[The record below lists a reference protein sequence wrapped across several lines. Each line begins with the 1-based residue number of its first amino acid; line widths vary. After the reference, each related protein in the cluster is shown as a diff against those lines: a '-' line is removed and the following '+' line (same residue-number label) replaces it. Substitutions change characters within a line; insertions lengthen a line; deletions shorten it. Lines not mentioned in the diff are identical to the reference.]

1 MDLLKHRGVRPI
13 NKVRW
18 IIVVTLIVIAVAG
31 ILSAEKIHD
40 YYIKS
45 KLDPQIELDRAYK
58 NMAAVTSY
66 KYSLLSTFT
75 VDQRKEVISE
85 VIGEKQGENTH
96 IKGEMVNTPVDIYYI
111 DRTIYNYDSFSK
123 RWLVIPSSTNNSEEL
138 LISELNPLSN
148 FRFKQ
153 VRSVEKLGFEV
164 IDGTECLV
172 VKCKPSIENEL
183 LETMWKDFE
192 YRIWIDFRKG
202 LIKQAELKAVN
213 KKMTTTKLN
222 VRVMFSDLNGNI
234 KIKPPDTTD
243 KN

>member
-1 MDLLKHRGVRPI
+1 M
-13 NKVRW
+13 
-18 IIVVTLIVIAVAG
+18 VTPLVAIVIAG
-31 ILSAEKIHD
+31 LLSAEKIHD

-45 KLDPQIELDRAYK
+45 QLDPQVELDRAYK

-85 VIGEKQGENTH
+85 VVGEKQGGDTH

-111 DRTIYNYDSFSK
+111 DRTIYNYDSFGK
-123 RWLVIPSSTNNSEEL
+123 KWLVIPSSTSNSEEL

-153 VRSVEKLGFEV
+153 VSMVEKLGFEE
-164 IDGTECLV
+164 IDGTECLL
-172 VKCKPSIENEL
+172 VKCKPSVENQL

-213 KKMTTTKLN
+213 KKMLTTKLT
-222 VRVMFSDLNGNI
+222 VRVMFSDLNRKI
-234 KIKPPDTTD
+234 KIQPPDTNVKT
-243 KN
+243 K

>member
-1 MDLLKHRGVRPI
+1 MRPI
-13 NKVRW
+13 NKARW
-18 IIVVTLIVIAVAG
+18 IIVITLAVVVVAG
-31 ILSAEKIHD
+31 LLSTDKIHD

-45 KLDPQIELDRAYK
+45 KLEPQIELDRAYK

-85 VIGEKQGENTH
+85 VQGEKQDGNTH

-111 DRTIYNYDSFSK
+111 DRTIYNYDSFANK
-123 RWLVIPSSTNNSEEL
+123 WLVIPSNTSNSEEL

-153 VRSVEKLGFEV
+153 VSTVEKLGFEV
-164 IDGTECLV
+164 IDGTECLL
-172 VKCKPSIENEL
+172 VKCEPSVENQL

-192 YRIWIDFRKG
+192 YNFWIDFHKG
-202 LIKQAELKAVN
+202 LIKQAQLKATN
-213 KKMTTTKLN
+213 KKMTDTKLN
-222 VRVMFSDLNGNI
+222 VRVKFFDLNKKI
-234 KIKPPDTTD
+234 KIQAPDTTV

>member
-1 MDLLKHRGVRPI
+1 M
-13 NKVRW
+13 
-18 IIVVTLIVIAVAG
+18 TVIAVTG
-31 ILSAEKIHD
+31 LLSAEKIHD

-45 KLDPQIELDRAYK
+45 QLDPQVELDRAYK

-75 VDQRKEVISE
+75 VEQRKEVISE
-85 VIGEKQGENTH
+85 VVGEKQDGNTH

-111 DRTIYNYDSFSK
+111 DRTIYNYDSFARK
-123 RWLVIPSSTNNSEEL
+123 WLVIPSSTSNSEEL

-148 FRFKQ
+148 FRLKQ
-153 VRSVEKLGFEV
+153 VSTVEKLGFEV
-164 IDGTECLV
+164 IDGTECLL
-172 VKCKPSIENEL
+172 VKCKPSVENQL

-213 KKMTTTKLN
+213 KKMLTTKLT
-222 VRVMFSDLNGNI
+222 VRVMFSDLNRKI
-234 KIKPPDTTD
+234 KIQPPDTNV

>member
-1 MDLLKHRGVRPI
+1 M
-13 NKVRW
+13 
-18 IIVVTLIVIAVAG
+18 VTTLVAIVIAG
-31 ILSAEKIHD
+31 LLSAEKIHD

-45 KLDPQIELDRAYK
+45 QLDPQVELDRAYK
-58 NMAAVTSY
+58 KMAAVTSY

-85 VIGEKQGENTH
+85 VVGEKQGGNTH

-111 DRTIYNYDSFSK
+111 DRTIYNYDSFGK
-123 RWLVIPSSTNNSEEL
+123 KWLVIPSSTSNSEEL

-153 VRSVEKLGFEV
+153 VSMVEKLGFEE
-164 IDGTECLV
+164 IDGTECLL
-172 VKCKPSIENEL
+172 VKCKPSVENQL

-213 KKMTTTKLN
+213 KKMLTTKLT
-222 VRVMFSDLNGNI
+222 VRVMFSDLNRKI
-234 KIKPPDTTD
+234 KIQPPDTNVKT
-243 KN
+243 K

>member
-1 MDLLKHRGVRPI
+1 LKIIQGVRII
-13 NKVRW
+13 NKARW
-18 IIVVTLIVIAVAG
+18 IIVITLAAIVVAG
-31 ILSAEKIHD
+31 LLSAEKIHN

-45 KLDPQIELDRAYK
+45 QLDPQVELDRAYK

-85 VIGEKQGENTH
+85 VQGEKQDGNTH

-111 DRTIYNYDSFSK
+111 DRTIYNYDSFAK
-123 RWLVIPSSTNNSEEL
+123 RWLVIPSSTSNSEEL

-153 VRSVEKLGFEV
+153 VSTVEKLGFEV
-164 IDGTECLV
+164 IDGTECFL
-172 VKCKPSIENEL
+172 VKCKPSVENQL

-192 YRIWIDFRKG
+192 YHFWIDFRKG
-202 LIKQAELKAVN
+202 LIKQAQLNAVN
-213 KKMTTTKLN
+213 KKMATTRLN
-222 VRVMFSDLNGNI
+222 VKVMFSDLNGKI
-234 KIKPPDTTD
+234 KIKAPDTTV

>member
-1 MDLLKHRGVRPI
+1 
-13 NKVRW
+13 
-18 IIVVTLIVIAVAG
+18 VVTTLVAIVIAG
-31 ILSAEKIHD
+31 LLSAEKIHD

-45 KLDPQIELDRAYK
+45 QLDPQVELDRAYK

-85 VIGEKQGENTH
+85 VVGEKQGGNTH

-111 DRTIYNYDSFSK
+111 DRTIYNYDSFGK
-123 RWLVIPSSTNNSEEL
+123 KWLVIPSSTSNSEEL

-153 VRSVEKLGFEV
+153 VSMVEKLGFEE
-164 IDGTECLV
+164 IDGTECLL
-172 VKCKPSIENEL
+172 VKCKPSVENQL

-213 KKMTTTKLN
+213 KKMLTTKLT
-222 VRVMFSDLNGNI
+222 VRVMFSDLNRKI
-234 KIKPPDTTD
+234 KIQPPDTNVKT
-243 KN
+243 K

>member
-1 MDLLKHRGVRPI
+1 MDSLKHRGVRPI

-85 VIGEKQGENTH
+85 VIGENK
-96 IKGEMVNTPVDIYYI
+96 
-111 DRTIYNYDSFSK
+111 
-123 RWLVIPSSTNNSEEL
+123 
-138 LISELNPLSN
+138 
-148 FRFKQ
+148 
-153 VRSVEKLGFEV
+153 
-164 IDGTECLV
+164 
-172 VKCKPSIENEL
+172 VKI
-183 LETMWKDFE
+183 
-192 YRIWIDFRKG
+192 RI
-202 LIKQAELKAVN
+202 
-213 KKMTTTKLN
+213 
-222 VRVMFSDLNGNI
+222 
-234 KIKPPDTTD
+234 
-243 KN
+243 

>member
-1 MDLLKHRGVRPI
+1 M
-13 NKVRW
+13 
-18 IIVVTLIVIAVAG
+18 VTPLVAIVIAG
-31 ILSAEKIHD
+31 LLSAEKIHD

-45 KLDPQIELDRAYK
+45 QLDPQVELDRAYK

-85 VIGEKQGENTH
+85 VVGEKQGGNTH

-111 DRTIYNYDSFSK
+111 DRTIYNYDSFGK
-123 RWLVIPSSTNNSEEL
+123 KWLVIPSSTSNSEEL

-153 VRSVEKLGFEV
+153 VSMVEKLGFEE
-164 IDGTECLV
+164 IDGTECLL
-172 VKCKPSIENEL
+172 VKCKPSVENQL

-213 KKMTTTKLN
+213 KKMLTTKLT
-222 VRVMFSDLNGNI
+222 VRVMFSDLNRKI
-234 KIKPPDTTD
+234 KIQPPDTNVKT
-243 KN
+243 K

>member
-1 MDLLKHRGVRPI
+1 MRPI
-13 NKVRW
+13 NKARW
-18 IIVVTLIVIAVAG
+18 IIVITLAAIVVAG
-31 ILSAEKIHD
+31 LLSADKIHD

-45 KLDPQIELDRAYK
+45 QLEPQVELDRAYK

-75 VDQRKEVISE
+75 VEERKEVISE
-85 VIGEKQGENTH
+85 VQGEKQDRNTH

-111 DRTIYNYDSFSK
+111 DRTIYNYDSFANK
-123 RWLVIPSSTNNSEEL
+123 WLVIPSNTSNSEEL

-153 VRSVEKLGFEV
+153 VSTVEKLGFEV
-164 IDGTECLV
+164 IDGTECLL
-172 VKCKPSIENEL
+172 VKCKPSVENQL

-202 LIKQAELKAVN
+202 LIKQAELKAIN
-213 KKMTTTKLN
+213 KKMLTTKLT
-222 VRVMFSDLNGNI
+222 VRVMFSDLNRKI
-234 KIKPPDTTD
+234 KIQPPDTNV

>member
-1 MDLLKHRGVRPI
+1 M
-13 NKVRW
+13 
-18 IIVVTLIVIAVAG
+18 VTTLVAIVIAG
-31 ILSAEKIHD
+31 LLSAEKIHD

-45 KLDPQIELDRAYK
+45 QLDPQVELDRAYK

-85 VIGEKQGENTH
+85 VVGEKQGGNTH

-111 DRTIYNYDSFSK
+111 DRTIYNYDSFGK
-123 RWLVIPSSTNNSEEL
+123 KWLVIPSSTSNSEEL

-153 VRSVEKLGFEV
+153 VSMVEKLGFEE
-164 IDGTECLV
+164 IDGTECLLA
-172 VKCKPSIENEL
+172 KCKPSVENQL

-213 KKMTTTKLN
+213 KKMLTTKLT
-222 VRVMFSDLNGNI
+222 VRVMFSDLNRKI
-234 KIKPPDTTD
+234 KIQPPDTNV